1 MKRAVRMPAGAIP
14 LAVEMLI
21 VVCLFALSAEAQSGE
36 LFIKSV
42 QGTATCSMDHSS
54 WTALKPGMVLGKGAE
69 LKTGPDSTADL
80 EFDYSGTAL
89 RLRPDSLL
97 ELARMDEVVAGE
109 NVITDTRLNLKAGSV
124 VGSQRKLAT
133 PSTFTITTP
142 NGSATIRGTE
152 YLVTSAGAVTCF
164 RGEVAVNSSRQG
176 SPISAEVPAGFS
188 FNPAT
193 GQVAATASAN
203 LMSSSH
209 DMQAVRGNSD
219 KLGTGGDSFNRDDC
233 DGDHG
238 HDHDV
243 SPHKG
248 HHHDHD
254 HDHDDN
260 HGHDHG
266 DDHGKD
272 HGDDHGNDHGGD
284 YGGNHH

>member
-1 MKRAVRMPAGAIP
+1 MI
-14 LAVEMLI
+14 LASGMFAA
-21 VVCLFALSAEAQSGE
+21 VCLPAFASEVQSGE
-36 LFIKSV
+36 LSVKSV
-42 QGTATCSMDHSS
+42 QGNATCSMDHSS
-54 WTALKPGMVLGKGAE
+54 WAPLVPGMVLGKGAE
-69 LKTGPDSTADL
+69 LETGPGATADV
-80 EFDYSGTAL
+80 EFEYSGTVI
-89 RLRPDSLL
+89 RLRPDSVL

-109 NVITDTRLNLKAGSV
+109 NIITDTRLNLKAGSLI
-124 VGSQRKLAT
+124 GSQRKLAK

-152 YLVTSAGAVTCF
+152 YLVTAAGVVTCF
-164 RGEVAVNSSRQG
+164 RGEVAVNSSRPG
-176 SPISAEVPAGFS
+176 SPTSAEVPAGFS

-203 LMSSSH
+203 LLSSSH
-209 DMQAVRGNSD
+209 DMQAVRGDSD
-219 KLGTGGDSFNRDDC
+219 KLGTGGDGFNRDYC

-266 DDHGKD
+266 DDHG
-272 HGDDHGNDHGGD
+272 NDHGGD
-284 YGGNHH
+284 YGDNHH

>member
-1 MKRAVRMPAGAIP
+1 MRRVVRRLARPIP
-14 LAVEMLI
+14 LAMEML
-21 VVCLFALSAEAQSGE
+21 VMVCFSALTAAAQSGE
-36 LFIKSV
+36 LSVKSV
-42 QGTATCSMDHSS
+42 QGTATYSTDHLS
-54 WTALKPGMVLGKGAE
+54 WAVLKPGMVLGQGAE
-69 LKTGPDSTADL
+69 LRTGPQSVADL
-80 EFDYSGTAL
+80 EFEYSGTVI

-109 NVITDTRLNLKAGSV
+109 NVITDTRLNLQAGSLI
-124 VGSQRKLAT
+124 GSQRKLAK
-133 PSTFTITTP
+133 PSTFTIATP

-152 YLVTSAGAVTCF
+152 YLVTAAGAITCF
-164 RGEVAVNSSRQG
+164 RGEVAVNSSRPG
-176 SPISAEVPAGFS
+176 SPTSAEVPAGFS

-203 LMSSSH
+203 LLSSSH

-219 KLGTGGDSFNRDDC
+219 KLGTGGDGFNRDYC

-248 HHHDHD
+248 HHHHHDHD
-254 HDHDDN
+254 HDHDNN

-266 DDHGKD
+266 DDHGD
-272 HGDDHGNDHGGD
+272 G
-284 YGGNHH
+284 HH